1 MSGEDVAVFFY
12 GLPPLTCVAAL
23 EEAPSPWHKGASR
36 SPGSIGRNTSWP
48 RRGRKPEPHRSTL
61 SGCSGTCATSC
72 DQMPLVSWSACLP
85 LSGISIKKQDD
96 IAVLANMFTSL
107 RPAGVCLIDVMG
119 KERLARSFQSTTSDR
134 LPDGTTLVQRHE
146 IFDDW
151 TRVRNEWL
159 LIRKD
164 RVKRF
169 TFHHTVYSGQE
180 LRDRMEQVGF
190 VGVTLY
196 GNLNGDEYG
205 PNAQR
210 LIAVGRKQDA

>member
-1 MSGEDVAVFFY
+1 
-12 GLPPLTCVAAL
+12 
-23 EEAPSPWHKGASR
+23 
-36 SPGSIGRNTSWP
+36 
-48 RRGRKPEPHRSTL
+48 
-61 SGCSGTCATSC
+61 
-72 DQMPLVSWSACLP
+72 
-85 LSGISIKKQDD
+85 
-96 IAVLANMFTSL
+96 MFTSL